1 MLVKRMQTAS
11 ICNQF
16 TCPSLYIETHVVIGL
31 TTNVFKQVEV
41 IIIKKMITCLITS
54 IVFASGY
61 IAAAIDWRQFLQTS
75 FTLTG
80 IRKANQLRFALC
92 ILAILISFVVP
103 LMVCI
108 RVYENSQSKFE
119 FLLSFVR
126 EMCH

>member
-1 MLVKRMQTAS
+1 
-11 ICNQF
+11 
-16 TCPSLYIETHVVIGL
+16 
-31 TTNVFKQVEV
+31 
-41 IIIKKMITCLITS
+41 
-54 IVFASGY
+54 
-61 IAAAIDWRQFLQTS
+61 
-75 FTLTG
+75 
-80 IRKANQLRFALC
+80 LC

>member
-1 MLVKRMQTAS
+1 MFAKRMQTAS

-16 TCPSLYIETHVVIGL
+16 TCPSFHIESHAVISL
-31 TTNVFKQVEV
+31 ATSVFRKIEV

-80 IRKANQLRFALC
+80 IRKANQLRFVLC
-92 ILAILISFVVP
+92 IFAILVSFIVP

-108 RVYENSQSKFE
+108 RVYENSQSN
-119 FLLSFVR
+119 LYVSLSIR
-126 EMCH
+126 YD